1 MIPGDCATLPATT
14 RNSNVYTSRIMP
26 GVFVSAPGNTKT
38 TLGEDEPR
46 AFPVGVTN
54 LTDRLRRFRLVIP
67 AQPPLASASFSPFGA
82 APVTTIFVDIPSRS
96 AAARTVYVRSSNV
109 YPPVLVLVQDVTGV
123 GDTAPGIPVG
133 SALLNGDPQNPEIE
147 NPEIEN
153 PEIENPEIENVE
165 VHNPEIENPEI
176 ENPEI
181 ENPEIENPEI
191 ENPEIENRNVQN
203 PEIENPEIE
212 NPEIENPEI
221 ENPEIE
227 NPEIENGSMTDVTV
241 DVTNN
246 GNTTSSYQVNF
257 AVGGD
262 TRAWAFQ
269 LIAWRSYVSP
279 TAVDCVLAGSAQAQV
294 LANIANP
301 DISGVFRDQNDPD
314 TRNASVLLR
323 PGEKIKLTLRVID
336 KDSATDPDGN
346 PLPGADGNPATPFV
360 PFCAPGTTCEVTNPI
375 VIRTRPQAPN
385 TGDTEPVVDVEVPDA
400 GANNWPVRFNV
411 QPSTTAVG
419 DPISPPVAVE
429 VRDLTGAVLPGVSV
443 TVFLKPD
450 HPLATLTG
458 TLTRTTNAVGVA
470 FFDDLEVSPAGTN
483 YTLFAEAAG
492 AGEFAATSTPF
503 DVLGSPI
510 PTFIVTNSASGG
522 PGSLRQAIIDSNANA
537 GLDTIRFAIPSD
549 GGVVEINLVTQLPP
563 ITSPVLIDGWTQEGW
578 EGTPLVQVEWEAGLP
593 LGNEVA
599 LEFAPGS
606 AGSTV
611 RGLRLSRFGDNSGS
625 GTGAG
630 VWIRTN
636 NITVQGNYFGIN
648 ETTEV
653 SSINHGVRIEASNAL
668 VGGTLSVHRNVLAA
682 GFNGV
687 RVTSGDASTIAGNFI
702 GTNPGGDEDW
712 GNADDGV
719 FVTGPTTNLTIGGSA
734 AGSGNVISGND
745 GDGIRIQGGG
755 GGTPNGTII
764 ARNVVGLARPGI
776 GSPDDQLGNSNFG
789 IFSLGLNTTIGLPG
803 AGNYVAENG
812 LEGIHLISPADTA
825 TIQANVVGWG
835 LNNSSPRG
843 NAIFGIRVVDVPN
856 VVIGGALGAS
866 TRNVVANN
874 GRNISIE
881 GPASDGTI
889 VRGNYIGIDP
899 SGTVVGPQ
907 NGTRASF
914 TSAPNTQIIGN
925 VVAGAGEATAP
936 GTSTP
941 GVFIGVGANGS
952 DVQGNRLGTN
962 AAGTAALGNQGPGI
976 SIAAPF
982 TTIGGPTPVEGNL
995 ISGNR
1000 PIGILV
1006 TPSGHE
1012 AVIESNLIGTD
1023 AAGTGDIGNGG
1034 ASGAAGIVIDAN
1046 DVRVGGAGHTA
1057 VNTIR
1062 HNQGPGIVV
1071 SGSHTGNH
1079 FPGIL
1084 SYDNIDMGIDLN
1096 FDDIINNDALDA
1108 DVGPNNLQNTLA
1120 GIGAGFS
1127 AGTLTLR
1134 GTLRGQPSQTV
1145 SVRWYRNTA
1154 CAPGSEA
1161 EGEEFLLE
1169 TVGVSLDGIG
1179 QGQVSASIPAAVG
1192 GGSVS
1197 ATLIDAANNQSEFI
1211 DCGAVAASTGFINLG
1226 SQPVAGSNQNI
1237 TVTVVDAVGN
1247 PVDAATVRV
1256 TFTNESLG
1264 NGFNDSPATFLDV
1277 VTNPAGQA
1285 QFIFNINDGD
1295 PTVSLEFNATKVGFS
1310 FPRRVTIT
1318 FDSSTP

>member
-1 MIPGDCATLPATT
+1 MSVRGFGPIQDARVVLTLSGNGGTSWSAPVAVDSPGFDLGGALPEPPRGHQIMPALAYGGGRLHIVWYDVRDTAAFVGTNPGVFGPFIQEVTTGRRHTVDVRGAELQISATGAVTLLPYGGIIQDVTPDANNPVPKISQYLLGGPANTSTVQPLQFNRALLRLYAGGTRPFIGDYLDVQTVPYLLQNGQWVPNLFNTNPMPFQVAWTDNRDALVVPGDPATLPYRAPLPPGSVIPGDCATLPATT

-755 GGTPNGTII
+755 GGTPNGTDHRPQRRRTRQAGHRESRRPTGEQQLRDLLPRTEYDDRSAGGWELRGGER
-764 ARNVVGLARPGI
+764 ARRD
-776 GSPDDQLGNSNFG
+776 SPDLTCRYRNDSSERGGVGVEQQQ
-789 IFSLGLNTTIGLPG
+789 
-803 AGNYVAENG
+803 
-812 LEGIHLISPADTA
+812 PAWERDL
-825 TIQANVVGWG
+825 WH
-835 LNNSSPRG
+835 PRG
-843 NAIFGIRVVDVPN
+843 RR
-856 VVIGGALGAS
+856 S
-866 TRNVVANN
+866 ECRHW
-874 GRNISIE
+874 R
-881 GPASDGTI
+881 
-889 VRGNYIGIDP
+889 
-899 SGTVVGPQ
+899 
-907 NGTRASF
+907 RA
-914 TSAPNTQIIGN
+914 
-925 VVAGAGEATAP
+925 
-936 GTSTP
+936 
-941 GVFIGVGANGS
+941 
-952 DVQGNRLGTN
+952 
-962 AAGTAALGNQGPGI
+962 
-976 SIAAPF
+976 
-982 TTIGGPTPVEGNL
+982 
-995 ISGNR
+995 
-1000 PIGILV
+1000 
-1006 TPSGHE
+1006 
-1012 AVIESNLIGTD
+1012 
-1023 AAGTGDIGNGG
+1023 
-1034 ASGAAGIVIDAN
+1034 
-1046 DVRVGGAGHTA
+1046 
-1057 VNTIR
+1057 
-1062 HNQGPGIVV
+1062 
-1071 SGSHTGNH
+1071 
-1079 FPGIL
+1079 
-1084 SYDNIDMGIDLN
+1084 
-1096 FDDIINNDALDA
+1096 
-1108 DVGPNNLQNTLA
+1108 
-1120 GIGAGFS
+1120 
-1127 AGTLTLR
+1127 
-1134 GTLRGQPSQTV
+1134 
-1145 SVRWYRNTA
+1145 W
-1154 CAPGSEA
+1154 C
-1161 EGEEFLLE
+1161 
-1169 TVGVSLDGIG
+1169 
-1179 QGQVSASIPAAVG
+1179 
-1192 GGSVS
+1192 
-1197 ATLIDAANNQSEFI
+1197 
-1211 DCGAVAASTGFINLG
+1211 
-1226 SQPVAGSNQNI
+1226 
-1237 TVTVVDAVGN
+1237 VDA
-1247 PVDAATVRV
+1247 
-1256 TFTNESLG
+1256 
-1264 NGFNDSPATFLDV
+1264 
-1277 VTNPAGQA
+1277 
-1285 QFIFNINDGD
+1285 
-1295 PTVSLEFNATKVGFS
+1295 KC
-1310 FPRRVTIT
+1310 RRQQRSQH
-1318 FDSSTP
+1318 FD